1 MVIES
6 GEITAWVGSLMWPF
20 IRVSAMLFAAPLIGT
35 PYVQVRIRVLL
46 ALLITIVLAPNLDP
60 MPTYDPA
67 SVMVLLVALQQVL
80 IGLAMGLVLQLVFSA
95 IVIGGQIMALQMG
108 LGFASM
114 VDPQTGT
121 QVPMVSQIYLLAGM
135 LVFLAFDGHLIIIE
149 VLADSFTAIPV
160 GFEGLTAEAYRLVAE
175 WGSHMFAGAVL
186 MAIPVVASLLV
197 VNIAFGVM
205 TRASPQ
211 LNIFAVG
218 FPVTM
223 TIGFGVMILTFDTFL
238 PHVGNLVEQ
247 ATETVRTMLSGG

>member
-67 SVMVLLVALQQVL
+67 SVMVLLVALQQIL
-80 IGLAMGLVLQLVFSA
+80 IGVAMGLVLQLVFSA

-121 QVPMVSQIYLLAGM
+121 QVPMVSQIYLLSGM

-197 VNIAFGVM
+197 VNMAFGVM

-238 PHVGNLVEQ
+238 PHVGNLVQQ

>member
-6 GEITAWVGSLMWPF
+6 GEITAWVGSLIWPF
-20 IRVSAMLFAAPLIGT
+20 IRVSALFFAAPIIGT
-35 PYVQVRIRVLL
+35 PYVPLRIRILL
-46 ALLITIVLAPNLDP
+46 ALAVTIVIAPNLDP

-80 IGLAMGLVLQLVFSA
+80 IGVAMGLVLQLVFSA
-95 IVIGGQIMALQMG
+95 IVIGGQVMALQMG

-121 QVPMVSQIYLLAGM
+121 QVPMVSQIYM
-135 LVFLAFDGHLIIIE
+135 LSGTLIFLAFNGHLIMIE
-149 VLADSFTAIPV
+149 VLAESFTVIPV
-160 GFEGLTAEAYRLVAE
+160 GFEGLTTEAYRLVAE
-175 WGSHMFAGAVL
+175 WGSYMFAGAVL

-197 VNIAFGVM
+197 VNMAFGVM

-223 TIGFGVMILTFDTFL
+223 TVGFGVMILTFDTFL
-238 PHVGNLVEQ
+238 PHVGNLFQQ
-247 ATETVRTMLSGG
+247 ALETIRTMLAGG